1 MTRARL
7 GLTRLQDG
15 SEQCSADM
23 IIGALTMEK
32 ERGQCLHDGAMD
44 ATMTKREAMNAT
56 MQTQW
61 CHDEDKGDGCYNA
74 TKTRTTLGVI
84 KLQGCNIKEPR

>member
-23 IIGALTMEK
+23 TIGALTMEK
-32 ERGQCLHDGAMD
+32 ERGQCLHNGAMD
-44 ATMTKREAMNAT
+44 ATMTRREATDAT

-61 CHDEDKGDGCYNA
+61 CHDEDIGDGCYNA
-74 TKTRTTLGVI
+74 TMARATLGLI
-84 KLQGCNIKEPR
+84 RLQGCNNKGPR